1 MVRALVPPIGLGKKL
16 AVLGRRLSDDC
27 RSCPLLEFEF
37 TCRGF
42 HRTFRAAYGT
52 VQPAPCPTLIVG
64 LGTVAMHLF
73 RELGLFEVEDCRTC
87 ELRDFCRA
95 SCEGFDAMY
104 QAAYE

>member
-1 MVRALVPPIGLGKKL
+1 M
-16 AVLGRRLSDDC
+16 
-27 RSCPLLEFEF
+27 
-37 TCRGF
+37 
-42 HRTFRAAYGT
+42 
-52 VQPAPCPTLIVG
+52 LIVA

-104 QAAYE
+104 QQAYDEMD